1 MKIKIDLC
9 IVMDVTG
16 SIRLWLEEAKH
27 RIGLLLEEILRTV
40 KCIKGTPR
48 FAFVA
53 YKYLPEHPAVCD
65 FET

>member
-1 MKIKIDLC
+1 MNIKIDLC

-27 RIGLLLEEILRTV
+27 RIGLLVEEILRTV
-40 KCIKGTPR
+40 KGKGVAPR
-48 FAFVA
+48 FAFAA